1 MVPEYV
7 EQAGVYRNPETK
19 KFMGTAEAE
28 SILEALNNQ
37 SALLKE
43 IDENTEESPEAERK
57 RSLNE
62 EKTEKPGRFA
72 GIGGKIGDGLKSV
85 SGFLKDKN
93 PLSRDRNPITRLL
106 GFGALAG
113 LLKLFGDKL
122 TGEEGYLTK
131 TLEWVKMTF
140 IPWAQSIWEAIK
152 DYDWAGKWQNVK
164 DIFTSIKT
172 FFTDMDKDGDGRIS
186 FDELKEGLKEGAQDL
201 ADGLVA
207 EIKLGLGNFVKEY
220 GLKIAAVWAGY
231 KITKGLISALLFG
244 GAPKVGMFAGLRFL
258 GLAGITI
265 GGLVTLH
272 NDIEEAYKDVLDR
285 DGKVTAKTLLSRFL
299 AGENNPEGK
308 SWTDAILG
316 SWKAGLQGAAVGLTA
331 GLVTGGVFSIPLA
344 AIGFITGATA
354 SALGVHLGEDKLN
367 QNMEDMETNV
377 KSLGDDLK
385 TTGNRVFNFFKGI
398 IDAADAII
406 NKETTVGAAFD
417 LATKGN
423 VEQTVNEAEA
433 KIQQLHIGRH
443 SQVMVRNQ
451 ILAKNPNQNVDSLD
465 ATIASYD
472 DAIAEQ
478 ELKKAEAQQTAT
490 NAYMQS
496 GADLITSLNK
506 DIAGQSKTLND
517 YLVSGFDPE
526 GMEVGKANAI
536 LKSSIFRRDAAVK
549 ELSNFNFVPTQQISE
564 YNAPTAVADIG
575 MNFMTKTL
583 DLITAQ
589 DTRNKLDAIMKN
601 NYGERTGPAIL
612 NAPTNVNNSTQNH
625 LKYPM
630 LSVPAHHTAIQ
641 LSASWTNY
649 YGYPNNH
656 R

>member
-37 SALLKE
+37 SALLQE
-43 IDENTEESPEAERK
+43 IDENTEETPEEK
-57 RSLNE
+57 RQKSLNE
-62 EKTEKPGRFA
+62 EDTQKTGA
-72 GIGGKIGDGLKSV
+72 LSGMGGKIGDGLKSV
-85 SGFLKDKN
+85 GGFLKDKN
-93 PLSRDRNPITRLL
+93 PLSTDRNPITRLL

-231 KITKGLISALLFG
+231 KITKGLISALIFG

-331 GLVTGGVFSIPLA
+331 GLVTGGVFSIL
-344 AIGFITGATA
+344 
-354 SALGVHLGEDKLN
+354 
-367 QNMEDMETNV
+367 
-377 KSLGDDLK
+377 
-385 TTGNRVFNFFKGI
+385 
-398 IDAADAII
+398 
-406 NKETTVGAAFD
+406 
-417 LATKGN
+417 
-423 VEQTVNEAEA
+423 
-433 KIQQLHIGRH
+433 
-443 SQVMVRNQ
+443 
-451 ILAKNPNQNVDSLD
+451 
-465 ATIASYD
+465 
-472 DAIAEQ
+472 
-478 ELKKAEAQQTAT
+478 
-490 NAYMQS
+490 
-496 GADLITSLNK
+496 
-506 DIAGQSKTLND
+506 
-517 YLVSGFDPE
+517 
-526 GMEVGKANAI
+526 
-536 LKSSIFRRDAAVK
+536 
-549 ELSNFNFVPTQQISE
+549 
-564 YNAPTAVADIG
+564 
-575 MNFMTKTL
+575 
-583 DLITAQ
+583 
-589 DTRNKLDAIMKN
+589 
-601 NYGERTGPAIL
+601 
-612 NAPTNVNNSTQNH
+612 
-625 LKYPM
+625 
-630 LSVPAHHTAIQ
+630 
-641 LSASWTNY
+641 
-649 YGYPNNH
+649 
-656 R
+656 